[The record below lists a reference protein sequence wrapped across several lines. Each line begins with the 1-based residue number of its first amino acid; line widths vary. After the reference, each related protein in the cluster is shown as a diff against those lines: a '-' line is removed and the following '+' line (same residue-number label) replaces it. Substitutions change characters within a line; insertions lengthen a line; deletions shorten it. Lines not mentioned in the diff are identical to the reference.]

1 MSERV
6 LAGDSD
12 WRRLDGRMLLVHP
25 VNEVIRFL
33 PALVAVFFVGHAS
46 SDNLWWHVGAV
57 AIPVAIGVVRYFTT
71 RFRITPEHLELH
83 RGLISRNVLSARLDK
98 VRTVELTSS
107 PIHRVLGLAKVQIGT
122 GSAAKDGD
130 EKFVLDSLGV
140 GEARA
145 LRHALLHRRT
155 TQAGGAMATGTAAD
169 DVLLHLD
176 PRWVR
181 FAPLTTGGL
190 LIALGAVAAGNQL
203 VGPLLDRL
211 THRVDLHQPQHP
223 GLTIAAGLI
232 VLLAAIST
240 LSVIG
245 YVLTNWG
252 FTLTRDTGARSLHIR
267 KGLLTTKE
275 TSLELARVRGV
286 EVHEPL
292 GLRSAHGA
300 RLVAIVTGLAKHE
313 AGSTALVPPAPEDVV
328 RRTAAAVLDAE
339 DPLTLGLDGHGA
351 RSTRRRYIRA
361 LAVAGLV
368 DLAAALAL
376 LGWDRSL
383 GWYAALAAPPFAGLL
398 LARDRAR
405 RLGHGL
411 TDRYLVMRTHSLR
424 GRLTVLEREGIIGW
438 NIAQTW
444 FQRRVG
450 LVTLVATTAAGRQ
463 GYVLIDVPEETAI
476 AAAAAAVPGLL
487 DGFLTNADPPRK
499 CINNVSRPHR
509 NAHSGH

>member
-1 MSERV
+1 MSETSERSEDV
-6 LAGDSD
+6 LAADLD
-12 WRRLDGRMLLVHP
+12 WRRLDPRMLLVHP

-57 AIPVAIGVVRYFTT
+57 TIPIVIGVVRYFTT
-71 RFRITPEHLELH
+71 RFRITPERLELH

-107 PIHRVLGLAKVQIGT
+107 PIHRMLGLAKVQIGT

-130 EKFVLDSLGV
+130 EKFVLDSLGIS
-140 GEARA
+140 EARA

-155 TQAGGAMATGTAAD
+155 ALAGGATTADD

-190 LIALGAVAAGNQL
+190 LIALGALAAGNQL
-203 VGPLLDRL
+203 AGPLLNRL
-211 THRVDLHQPQHP
+211 SHRVDLHQPQHP
-223 GLTIAAGLI
+223 ALTIATGVI
-232 VLLAAIST
+232 VLIAAIST

-252 FTLTRDTGARSLHIR
+252 FTLTRDAGARSLHIR

-292 GLRSAHGA
+292 GLRSARGA
-300 RLVAIVTGLAKHE
+300 RLVAIVTGLTKHE
-313 AGSTALVPPAPEDVV
+313 AGSTALVPPAPRGVV
-328 RRTAAAVLDAE
+328 RRTAAAVLDTE
-339 DPLTLGLDGHGA
+339 EPLTLGLDGHGA
-351 RSTRRRYIRA
+351 RCTRRRYVRA
-361 LAVAGLV
+361 LAGAGLV

-376 LGWDRSL
+376 LGWDCPP
-383 GWYAALAAPPFAGLL
+383 GWYAVLAVPPFAGLF

-411 TDRYLVMRTHSLR
+411 TDHYLVTRTHSLR
-424 GRLTVLEREGIIGW
+424 GRRTVLEREGIIGW
-438 NIAQTW
+438 NLAQTW
-444 FQRRVG
+444 FQRRAG

-463 GYVLIDVPEETAI
+463 GYVLIDIPEETAT
-476 AAAAAAVPGLL
+476 ALAAAAVPGLL
-487 DGFLTNADPPRK
+487 DEFLSAPTPRPP
-499 CINNVSRPHR
+499 
-509 NAHSGH
+509 A